1 LDELG
6 LLQALQSQVTRLG
19 PCYRLSGP
27 ERLPELPA
35 AVEVAAYRI
44 ASEALTNAARHADAG
59 SCELRIAVNGMLEL
73 EVEDDGRGMTAHQGR
88 GIGMR
93 SMRDRADELGGAVT
107 IAPGAGGGT
116 LVRLTL
122 PIETP

>member
-1 LDELG
+1 
-6 LLQALQSQVTRLG
+6 
-19 PCYRLSGP
+19 
-27 ERLPELPA
+27 
-35 AVEVAAYRI
+35 
-44 ASEALTNAARHADAG
+44 
-59 SCELRIAVNGMLEL
+59 
-73 EVEDDGRGMTAHQGR
+73 
-88 GIGMR
+88 MR

>member
-1 LDELG
+1 
-6 LLQALQSQVTRLG
+6 
-19 PCYRLSGP
+19 
-27 ERLPELPA
+27 
-35 AVEVAAYRI
+35 
-44 ASEALTNAARHADAG
+44 
-59 SCELRIAVNGMLEL
+59 MLEL
-73 EVEDDGRGMTAHQGR
+73 EIEDDGCGMTARQGL

-107 IAPGAGGGT
+107 ITPSAGGGT

>member
-1 LDELG
+1 
-6 LLQALQSQVTRLG
+6 
-19 PCYRLSGP
+19 
-27 ERLPELPA
+27 
-35 AVEVAAYRI
+35 
-44 ASEALTNAARHADAG
+44 
-59 SCELRIAVNGMLEL
+59 
-73 EVEDDGRGMTAHQGR
+73 MTARQGL

-107 IAPGAGGGT
+107 ITPSAGGGT

>member
-1 LDELG
+1 
-6 LLQALQSQVTRLG
+6 
-19 PCYRLSGP
+19 
-27 ERLPELPA
+27 
-35 AVEVAAYRI
+35 
-44 ASEALTNAARHADAG
+44 
-59 SCELRIAVNGMLEL
+59 MLEL
-73 EVEDDGRGMTAHQGR
+73 EVEDDGRGMTADQGR

-107 IAPGAGGGT
+107 IAPGTGGGT